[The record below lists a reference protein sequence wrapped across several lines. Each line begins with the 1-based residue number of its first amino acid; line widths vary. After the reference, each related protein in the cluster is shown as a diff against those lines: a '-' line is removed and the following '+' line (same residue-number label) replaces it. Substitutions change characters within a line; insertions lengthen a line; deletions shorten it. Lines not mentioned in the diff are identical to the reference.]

1 MSNNM
6 AKPPFSIIFYFVL
19 YKYDWDNELGA
30 KVFTE
35 IKKESPF
42 YLFITRL

>member
-1 MSNNM
+1 MSNSM
-6 AKPPFSIIFYFVL
+6 AKPSFSIIFYFVL

-35 IKKESPF
+35 KESLF

>member
-1 MSNNM
+1 MSNSM
-6 AKPPFSIIFYFVL
+6 AKPPFSIIFHFVL

-35 IKKESPF
+35 IKKEILF

>member
-1 MSNNM
+1 MSNSM
-6 AKPPFSIIFYFVL
+6 AKPFSIIFYFVL

-35 IKKESPF
+35 IKKESLF
-42 YLFITRL
+42 NLFITRL

>member
-1 MSNNM
+1 MSNSM
-6 AKPPFSIIFYFVL
+6 AKPPFPIIFYFVL

-35 IKKESPF
+35 IKKESLF